1 VISAVQDKEKPKA
14 FSAAGSQ
21 KRECQGFLKLH
32 HLKKKMVAPFW
43 TYFEAIH
50 IFTQHCIGSP
60 AHGDETKLQ

>member
-1 VISAVQDKEKPKA
+1 MPRVFE
-14 FSAAGSQ
+14 AAP
-21 KRECQGFLKLH
+21 F
-32 HLKKKMVAPFW
+32 KKKMVAPFW